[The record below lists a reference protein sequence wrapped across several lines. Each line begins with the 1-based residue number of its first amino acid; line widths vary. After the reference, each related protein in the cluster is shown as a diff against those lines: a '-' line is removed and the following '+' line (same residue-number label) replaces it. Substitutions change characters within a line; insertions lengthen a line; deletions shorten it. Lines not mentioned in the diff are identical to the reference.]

1 MAKAPVEPQERRHG
15 RIKTELPHPDQKHH
29 RHQFKL

>member
-15 RIKTELPHPDQKHH
+15 RSKRSYRIQIKNIIGIK
-29 RHQFKL
+29 FKL